1 MKNSQQIGLQMEDL
15 AARYLEYKGYEI
27 LARRYKGRMGEI
39 DLIAR
44 SKDGVVFVEV
54 KYRRDLSQGRP
65 SLAVSLSKRQKIRRT
80 AMQYLSEYGSNAAN
94 QDVACRFDVIELWQE
109 NGKYRVHHYKNAFE
123 GEQNG
128 VL

>member
-1 MKNSQQIGLQMEDL
+1 MKNSHQIGLQMEDL
-15 AARYLEYKGYEI
+15 AARYLEYKGYEVMV
-27 LARRYKGRMGEI
+27 RRYKGRLGEI

-44 SKDGVVFVEV
+44 QGELLIFAEV

-65 SLAVSLSKRQKIRRT
+65 SLAVSPAKQQKIRRT
-80 AMQYLSEYGSNAAN
+80 AMQYLAEQGSRAAN
-94 QDVACRFDVIELWQE
+94 PDMACRFDVIELWQE

-128 VL
+128 F